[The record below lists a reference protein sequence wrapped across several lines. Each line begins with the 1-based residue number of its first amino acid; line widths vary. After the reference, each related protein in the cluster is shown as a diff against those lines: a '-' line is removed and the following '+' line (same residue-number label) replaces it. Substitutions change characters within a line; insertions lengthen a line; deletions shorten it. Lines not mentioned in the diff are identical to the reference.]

1 MLACRVLLGK
11 DKHTDVYLF
20 FDLAGDENVLLST
33 PSSGVI
39 TPFER
44 PSPTTD
50 SEAGLKTDIR
60 DGTLLEGQGS
70 VHPPVQLV
78 ASAGIL
84 KTSLS
89 YSHHPAEKDTVGSGK
104 QSMSGKGELRL
115 TREVSFKESSREI
128 NFPQVMHFKVFLFSF
143 SFKVD
148 VSSAKRMKMLVV
160 FLMSFKIT
168 FSLFTC
174 VCDSKSSI

>member
-1 MLACRVLLGK
+1 MTTFACLLCLLGK
-11 DKHTDVYLF
+11 EKHTNAYLF
-20 FDLAGDENVLLST
+20 FYLAGDENILLST

-115 TREVSFKESSREI
+115 TREVSFKESSREM
-128 NFPQVMHFKVFLFSF
+128 NFPQVMYFFIFISIEGRCLQCKESDCVGSF
-143 SFKVD
+143 SHEF
-148 VSSAKRMKMLVV
+148 
-160 FLMSFKIT
+160 
-168 FSLFTC
+168 
-174 VCDSKSSI
+174 

>member
-1 MLACRVLLGK
+1 M
-11 DKHTDVYLF
+11 F
-20 FDLAGDENVLLST
+20 SDLAGDENILLST

-50 SEAGLKTDIR
+50 SEPGLKTDIR
-60 DGTLLEGQGS
+60 DDTLLEGQGS

-115 TREVSFKESSREI
+115 TREVSFKDSSREI
-128 NFPQVMHFKVFLFSF
+128 NFPQVMHLIFF
-143 SFKVD
+143 
-148 VSSAKRMKMLVV
+148 
-160 FLMSFKIT
+160 
-168 FSLFTC
+168 
-174 VCDSKSSI
+174 